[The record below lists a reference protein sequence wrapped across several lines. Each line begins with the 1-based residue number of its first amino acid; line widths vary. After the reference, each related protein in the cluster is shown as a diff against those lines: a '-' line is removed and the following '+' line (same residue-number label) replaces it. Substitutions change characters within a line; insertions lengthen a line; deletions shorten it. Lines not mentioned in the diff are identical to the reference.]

1 MRPEDTA
8 ARPGGNEF
16 TVLIEEV
23 KDVAEA
29 ERVAER
35 IAEALRE
42 SFDVAGHEV
51 VITTSIGIAL
61 SNAGQNDPA
70 ELLRAADTA
79 MFRAKQTGKAR
90 YAVYNSGMG
99 SQALELLEME
109 TDLRRAIEREE
120 LSLYYQPKVELATG
134 KLLGVEALVRWRHP
148 RRGMVAPL
156 DFIGLAEE
164 TGLIL
169 PIGRWVLSA
178 ACRQAKVWQERFP
191 SDPPLEMGVNVSA
204 RQFAH
209 PELVAEVSGVLEET
223 GLNPRSL
230 VLEITESAV
239 MGDAERNVATL
250 QELKNLGVNL
260 AVDDFGTGYSSL
272 SYLHRFP
279 VDMLKIDRSFV
290 DGLGQESEDTAIVRS
305 VIGLAHALRLQVVAE
320 GVETDEQ
327 AQELRALGCR
337 LA

>member
-1 MRPEDTA
+1 MLYIDTDRFKFINDSLGHEAGDQLLGAIGQRLRACLRPEDTA

-61 SNAGQNDPA
+61 SNAGQNDLA

-109 TDLRRAIEREE
+109 TDLRRAIEHEE
-120 LSLYYQPKVELATG
+120 LSLY
-134 KLLGVEALVRWRHP
+134 
-148 RRGMVAPL
+148 
-156 DFIGLAEE
+156 
-164 TGLIL
+164 
-169 PIGRWVLSA
+169 
-178 ACRQAKVWQERFP
+178 
-191 SDPPLEMGVNVSA
+191 
-204 RQFAH
+204 
-209 PELVAEVSGVLEET
+209 
-223 GLNPRSL
+223 
-230 VLEITESAV
+230 
-239 MGDAERNVATL
+239 
-250 QELKNLGVNL
+250 
-260 AVDDFGTGYSSL
+260 
-272 SYLHRFP
+272 
-279 VDMLKIDRSFV
+279 
-290 DGLGQESEDTAIVRS
+290 
-305 VIGLAHALRLQVVAE
+305 
-320 GVETDEQ
+320 
-327 AQELRALGCR
+327 
-337 LA
+337 